1 MAITRTG
8 DDRLAEIQAIF
19 DGHFNDRLRAALTPA
34 AAAAIE
40 AQPLG
45 PFDDRCARI
54 VRAFANAP
62 VAGKLVILSLG
73 PDGPWGIGQISIGAE
88 GNLIRFPDTFDSR
101 EEAARQIF
109 IRRKNAFLA
118 ARDQPSDDQ

>member
-1 MAITRTG
+1 MAMTRTG
-8 DDRLAEIQAIF
+8 EDRLAEIQAIF
-19 DGHFNDRLRAALTPA
+19 DRHFNDRLREALTPA

-54 VRAFANAP
+54 IRAFANAP

-88 GNLIRFPDTFDSR
+88 GNLITFPERFDSH

-109 IRRKNAFLA
+109 VRRKNAFLA
-118 ARDQPSDDQ
+118 SYDQPSDDQ